1 MYPTPASRHRLSLG
15 TQECR
20 HHFAALAD
28 GKVKDRAGE
37 EEGGGRC
44 HLSGSAMRTM
54 LRQGRK
60 IHQKVA
66 LSSSRCRARDS
77 NNWFLKSLCL
87 TLGRRKTKTAYKP
100 RNPGLQNV
108 SRPTLAVF
116 FPHSHPRIIRLTW
129 KSVKKQKKKSKN
141 KNTTRTSKLAIPKNK
156 TKNKALYCF

>member
-1 MYPTPASRHRLSLG
+1 MYPTPASQHRLSLG

-28 GKVKDRAGE
+28 SKVKKREGEE

-44 HLSGSAMRTM
+44 HLSGSAMRTV

-66 LSSSRCRARDS
+66 LSSSRSRAWDS
-77 NNWFLKSLCL
+77 NNWFLKSSCL

-116 FPHSHPRIIRLTW
+116 FPQSPQNHLTDLEI
-129 KSVKKQKKKSKN
+129 SKKKTLPEHPSW
-141 KNTTRTSKLAIPKNK
+141 LYL
-156 TKNKALYCF
+156 KNKALYCF